1 MKFIKKK
8 KTAAA
13 EVSSSINSE
22 TDALAMSYKSAH
34 AENRK
39 IPFGFSFFI

>member
-22 TDALAMSYKSAH
+22 TDALAMSSKVPTL
-34 AENRK
+34 K
-39 IPFGFSFFI
+39 IGKYLSDFLSI